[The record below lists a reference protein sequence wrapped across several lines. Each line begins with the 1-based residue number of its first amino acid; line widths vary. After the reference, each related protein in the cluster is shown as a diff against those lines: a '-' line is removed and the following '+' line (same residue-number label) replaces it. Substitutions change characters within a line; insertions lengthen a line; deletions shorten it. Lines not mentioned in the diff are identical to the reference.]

1 MYGESRDALHVKKL
15 LQIKLRNNQYL
26 PRNNLPQHKLNKSKS
41 QLSNLSS
48 QIIANRKNIK
58 SVNKELHKPRPVDYY
73 SDKGKKYL
81 YEQEVENVQKL
92 LINRLQKKNDKL
104 EEKYQKLKK
113 KMIKIPLYKLN
124 GMRNTK
130 RTSLIKLFSNDGDT
144 KEENKDYYKHKEY
157 NED

>member
-124 GMRNTK
+124 SKKKKKN
-130 RTSLIKLFSNDGDT
+130 
-144 KEENKDYYKHKEY
+144 
-157 NED
+157 